1 MLFIL
6 NNLSYNCNKKEGIS
20 IYFHN
25 YILVRILIQKGVK
38 KMALHNKIGKIG
50 EELAL
55 RYLKNRNYYI
65 IEQNYYNKFGEIDI
79 IAEKDKYTV
88 FIEVKTRSSE
98 DFMPLEET
106 VYFSQIEHLKNTALY
121 YFAENNLI
129 YTSIRFD
136 LIALKINIEK
146 KKIEKIKHFKN
157 IID

>member
-1 MLFIL
+1 
-6 NNLSYNCNKKEGIS
+6 
-20 IYFHN
+20 
-25 YILVRILIQKGVK
+25 
-38 KMALHNKIGKIG
+38 MALHNKIGRIG
-50 EELAL
+50 EELAVK
-55 RYLKNRNYYI
+55 YLKNKNYYI

-79 IAEKDKYTV
+79 IAEKDNYTV

-106 VYFSQIEHLKNTALY
+106 IYFSKIEHLRNSALY
-121 YFAENNLI
+121 YFSKNNLI

-136 LIALKINIEK
+136 LIALKINIQR